1 MTSNE
6 LTAISELLE
15 NEKTLIAKF
24 SDYAS
29 NTSDAAL
36 KSKYE
41 QMAATHQQHLDTL
54 YKNLK

>member
-29 NTSDAAL
+29 NTSDATL

-54 YKNLK
+54 YQNLK